1 MADYY
6 NILGISRTAS
16 ADEIKK
22 AYRKLA
28 MQYHPDRNKDN
39 PEAAEKFKEISEA
52 YEILSD
58 EEKRKLYDQ
67 YGEAGIKGNNF
78 GGGAGGFEDI
88 FGDFGGLNDIFGDIF
103 GGGRRSSRASS
114 QQKRPTRGNDILARM
129 RISFEEAYKGL
140 NKDVTIKRSTTCQHC
155 GGSGA
160 ESGSS
165 RKTCPTCNGYGQV
178 KVSQG
183 FFSLSQTCPTCH
195 GAGSIIEKP
204 CHYCSG
210 TGFLAEEKK
219 INIKIPAGIDN
230 GQRIRVPGEGDAGNN
245 GGPRGDVFISVE
257 VEEHPLFIREN
268 SNIYM
273 ELPVTYA
280 QAALGATLEIPTME
294 GPVNLKIPSGSQP
307 NSKLRLKGKGFKS
320 IGTRPQ
326 GDQFIIL
333 KLEVPKKLSQKHR
346 DAIESLQKYDEELNE
361 RPILN
366 DFLNKVK
373 NLFK

>member
-6 NILGISRTAS
+6 NILGVSRTAG
-16 ADEIKK
+16 ADEIKR

-28 MQYHPDRNKDN
+28 MKYHPDKNQDNK
-39 PEAAEKFKEISEA
+39 AASEKFKEISEA

-58 EEKRKLYDQ
+58 KEKRNMYDQ
-67 YGEAGIKGNNF
+67 YGEAGIKGNSF
-78 GGGAGGFEDI
+78 SGGGAEDI

-103 GGGRRSSRASS
+103 GGGRNSGRSSS
-114 QQKRPTRGNDILARM
+114 QQQRPSRGNDILARM
-129 RISFEEAYKGL
+129 RIPFAEAYTGVS
-140 NKDVTIKRSTTCQHC
+140 KDVTVKRSASCQHC
-155 GGSGA
+155 GGTGA
-160 ESGSS
+160 ASGSS
-165 RKTCPTCNGYGQV
+165 RKTCPTCHGYGQV

-204 CHYCSG
+204 CNYCHG

-230 GQRIRVPGEGDAGNN
+230 GQRIRVSGEGDAGSN

-257 VEEHPLFIREN
+257 VEDHSLFIREN

-273 ELPVTYA
+273 ELPITYP
-280 QAALGATLEIPTME
+280 QATLGATIEIPTME
-294 GPVNLKIPSGSQP
+294 GSVNLKIPAGSQP

-320 IGTRPQ
+320 IGARPQ

-346 DAIESLQKYDEELNE
+346 DAIENLQKYDGELNE
-361 RPILN
+361 RPILSE
-366 DFLNKVK
+366 FLNKVK